1 VLLLVVSFVQHVVVF
16 CKCEIFPNRSTNECH
31 PFRRGLNP
39 PHRVKSIN
47 MSTFTQ
53 DEVDFMKAHGN
64 QVKFELID
72 SKLMMMFAFR

>member
-1 VLLLVVSFVQHVVVF
+1 
-16 CKCEIFPNRSTNECH
+16 
-31 PFRRGLNP
+31 
-39 PHRVKSIN
+39 

>member
-1 VLLLVVSFVQHVVVF
+1 
-16 CKCEIFPNRSTNECH
+16 
-31 PFRRGLNP
+31 
-39 PHRVKSIN
+39 

-72 SKLMMMFAFR
+72 SELMMMFAFR